1 MKSWFHHSLSSHTF
15 EYSFV
20 FFVAESLPAPFVSWQ
35 GRPAYVSTEV
45 FSVSP
50 SNTSVHPGDVILGL
64 TPFAGTGE
72 NIRPVAGKKSR
83 STRAEQSALGEQS
96 GWGRRK
102 KT

>member
-1 MKSWFHHSLSSHTF
+1 MKSWFHHSLPSHTF

-20 FFVAESLPAPFVSWQ
+20 FFVAENLPAPFVSWQ
-35 GRPAYVSTEV
+35 VSTEV

-83 STRAEQSALGEQS
+83 STRAEQPALGEQS